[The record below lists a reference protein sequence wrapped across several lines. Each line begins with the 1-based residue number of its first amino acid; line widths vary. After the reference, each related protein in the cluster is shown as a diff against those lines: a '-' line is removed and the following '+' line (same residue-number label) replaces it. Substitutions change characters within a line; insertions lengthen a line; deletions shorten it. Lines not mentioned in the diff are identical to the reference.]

1 MLSRKRRCPT
11 ARPAVKRL
19 LPLLLLALS
28 PAPAPAA
35 EPFELRDGD
44 RVALIGSTVIERE
57 QRYGYWEM
65 ALTSRYPDRNVTF
78 RNLGWSG
85 DTVWGEARI
94 GFDLDRPQLGYQRL
108 LDAVR
113 AVKPT
118 VIVVGYGTNE
128 SFAGAA
134 GLSRFVDR
142 LNKLLDDLA
151 PTKARFVLLAPP
163 GFEKERWRARHFD
176 QRQQDLARYTE
187 AIRQVAQKRQ
197 AVFVDEF
204 CQRYSVAAPLTD
216 DGMHLTDFGYWETAT
231 NLFTEFKVPGKVLK
245 LVELDGLA
253 PREVL
258 QDVLPNPPAPPDT
271 PEGFTQADTALI
283 VRGLKPGKYTLKI
296 DGRPIH
302 TADAGAWMNPPRFGR
317 VLLPR
322 GPSLDQAEQLR
333 RAIVRKNRLYF
344 HRWRP
349 ENETYLFGFR
359 KHEQGQNAREVPEFD
374 TLVSRAEKDI
384 ARLRQPVPHTYQ
396 LVPAAEDKK

>member
-1 MLSRKRRCPT
+1 
-11 ARPAVKRL
+11 VKRL
-19 LPLLLLALS
+19 LPVLLLTLAS
-28 PAPAPAA
+28 APAPAA
-35 EPFELRDGD
+35 ERFELRDGD

-57 QRYGYWEM
+57 QRYGYWET
-65 ALTSRYPDRNVTF
+65 ALTSRYPDRNLTF

-85 DTVWGEARI
+85 DTVWGEARA
-94 GFDLDRPQLGYQRL
+94 GFDTPKEGYRRL
-108 LDAVR
+108 LDATF

-118 VIVVGYGTNE
+118 VILIGYGTNE
-128 SFAGAA
+128 SFAGEE
-134 GLSRFVDR
+134 GLRQFVAQLD
-142 LNKLLDDLA
+142 KLLDDLA

-163 GFEKERWRARHFD
+163 GFERKRWRAGNYERCRHNL
-176 QRQQDLARYTE
+176 QLYTE
-187 AIRQVAQKRQ
+187 VIRRVAQRRQ

-204 CQRYSVAAPLTD
+204 CQRYSAAAPLTD

-253 PREVL
+253 PKEVP

-296 DGRPIH
+296 DGRPVH
-302 TADAGAWMNPPRFGR
+302 TADADAWMNPPMFGR
-317 VLLPR
+317 LLLPH

-333 RAIVRKNRLYF
+333 RAIVHKNRLYF

-374 TLVSRAEKDI
+374 ALVAQAEKDI
-384 ARLRQPVPHTYQ
+384 ARLRKPIPHTYQ
-396 LVPAAEDKK
+396 LVPAAQEKK